1 MPATMPKALKQI
13 GCSEEMASY
22 ENAGKYGVLPVD
34 VTVEK
39 GEVLFPR
46 IDVDKEIEA
55 LNEFIKNN
63 A

>member
-1 MPATMPKALKQI
+1 
-13 GCSEEMASY
+13 MASY